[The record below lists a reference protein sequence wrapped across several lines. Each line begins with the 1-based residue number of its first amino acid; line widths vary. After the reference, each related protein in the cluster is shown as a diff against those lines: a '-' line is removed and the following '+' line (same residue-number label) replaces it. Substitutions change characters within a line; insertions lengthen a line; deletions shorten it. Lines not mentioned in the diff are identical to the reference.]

1 MAKSMQRPRKVNFSF
16 KNNGHS
22 YFSAGYPSTNCHL
35 FIPFYHENFG
45 LQQERNVVI
54 LFCNT
59 SIDESILELQT
70 FYFW

>member
-1 MAKSMQRPRKVNFSF
+1 
-16 KNNGHS
+16 
-22 YFSAGYPSTNCHL
+22 
-35 FIPFYHENFG
+35 

-70 FYFW
+70 FYFWWFLVIKW